1 MKASRQNLLYIGGGI
16 IAFCLIYL
24 FFFRSKPTEGF
35 ANIDVPGGIEN
46 IHKNIPDVNDS
57 VVDSIIT
64 AIDKI
69 AKNKPEYVEA
79 ASKIYNNPKV
89 KSAISKIMSPTTAAP
104 AAAPAPS
111 AAEAPAPSAA
121 EAPASAAAALPEP
134 AITETPPEAPDS
146 NYFDDEETPY

>member
-1 MKASRQNLLYIGGGI
+1 MG
-16 IAFCLIYL
+16 CLIYL

-46 IHKNIPDVNDS
+46 IHKNIPDVHDS

-104 AAAPAPS
+104 AAAPAP
-111 AAEAPAPSAA
+111 AAAAAATPAPAANPA
-121 EAPASAAAALPEP
+121 ASAAAALPEP

-146 NYFDDEETPY
+146 NYFDDDDDDDYSPY